1 MSAKRGRKAKVAPTI
16 EPTEPSANVTLN
28 FTLEDVAN
36 LITDRMNAIMPNL
49 ATQVAQILEIPLT
62 EGTRTTRAT
71 RVTQNKR
78 TQEEPEQNQEVNSDS
93 NGASQINTR
102 ATTEGRATRSR
113 GCLFKTFTQCKHPI
127 YTGEKGAAE
136 LLMWFE
142 NMEEAL
148 YHTETSE
155 DKMVEH
161 ATSQFDGAA
170 RSWWTGIVTI
180 IGKKSAYAYTWEELQ
195 KMMRAEFCTKD
206 ALQELEQEF
215 WDLKMEGLE
224 IEKYILRFNEL
235 SRLVPHLAS
244 TEEKR
249 IDRFIWGLIPEIRRD
264 LTSKGPKTMSR
275 ATVLA
280 KTLTKYIIRSG
291 GTTHRQSTG
300 IHQSEIF
307 KPPLPP
313 AAPVQRNQNQNAQ
326 VQRVAYPRGPRNQNQ
341 QNNQQQQNQQGLA
354 NARVFALN
362 AEEARQNPRVVTGT
376 FLLNDHYASVL
387 FDSGAERSFVAL
399 DFKAKTDMITGKLND
414 KYVVEYANGQKYG
427 TNEIALDC
435 PLTLVDKNFTIDLI
449 PVEISSFDII
459 TGMDWL
465 SKHHATICCH
475 EKSVHLPLQNGE
487 ILMVQGDKSTNELK
501 IVTAMKFCKYLD
513 KKDHLVYLAH
523 VIDKSAKEKKVQDI
537 PIVRDFPDV
546 FPDDLPGIPPVR
558 QVEFNIDLV
567 PSAAPV
573 AKAPSSPWG
582 APILFVK
589 KKDGSMR
596 MCIDYRELNK
606 LTVKNRYPLP
616 RIDDLFDQLQGA
628 SYFSKIDLRLG
639 YYQIP
644 VQDGDVPKTAFRTR
658 YGHYEFLVMPFGLTN
673 APAIFMDLMNRVCR
687 PFLDKFVIMFID
699 DILVYS
705 QKNTDHEQHLQSI
718 LQLLRDEKLYAKF
731 SKCEFWLR
739 QVQFLG
745 HVVDEQGIHVDP
757 AKIEAI
763 KKWEAPKAPTEV
775 RSFLGLA
782 GYYRRFIE
790 NFSKIALP
798 LTQLTQ
804 KTRDFIWGEQ

>member
-1 MSAKRGRKAKVAPTI
+1 MSAKCGRKAKVAPTV
-16 EPTEPSANVTLN
+16 EPTEPEPSANATVN

-36 LITDRMNAIMPNL
+36 LITDRMNAMMPNL

-71 RVTQNKR
+71 QNKR
-78 TQEEPEQNQEVNSDS
+78 TQEEPEQNQEVNNDS

-102 ATTEGRATRSR
+102 ATTEGRVTRSR
-113 GCLFKTFTQCKHPI
+113 GCMFKTFTQCKLPV

-148 YHTETSE
+148 YHTEITE

-161 ATSQFDGAA
+161 TTNQFDGAA
-170 RSWWTGIVTI
+170 RSWWTGIVTT
-180 IGKKSAYAYTWEELQ
+180 IGRKSAYAYTWEELQ

-235 SRLVPHLAS
+235 ARLVPHLAS
-244 TEEKR
+244 TEEKK
-249 IDRFIWGLIPEIRRD
+249 IDRFIWGLIPEIRQD

-280 KTLTKYIIRSG
+280 KTLTKDIIRSG
-291 GTTHRQSTG
+291 GLTENVEKGKRKAEEVVEKKVEPPSKKGKILKNYAVTEQPTASQQKSTSEKCQTSTTTCCPSSQEPDPERPS
-300 IHQSEIF
+300 SECC
-307 KPPLPP
+307 PSPELPP
-313 AAPVQRNQNQNAQ
+313 V
-326 VQRVAYPRGPRNQNQ
+326 RGPMNQNQ
-341 QNNQQQQNQQGLA
+341 QNHQQQQGPA

-399 DFKAKTDMITGKLND
+399 DFKAKTDMKTGKLNN
-414 KYVVEYANGQKYG
+414 KYLVEYANGQKYD

-435 PLTLVDKNFTIDLI
+435 PLILVDKNFTIDLI

-459 TGMDWL
+459 VGMDWL

-475 EKSVHLPLQNGE
+475 EKSVHIPLQNGE
-487 ILMVQGDKSTNELK
+487 ILIVQGDKSTNELK
-501 IVTAMKFCKYLD
+501 IVTAMKFRKYLD
-513 KKDHLVYLAH
+513 NKDHLVYLAH
-523 VIDKSAKEKKVQDI
+523 VIDKSAKELKVQDI

-567 PSAAPV
+567 PGAAPV
-573 AKAPSSPWG
+573 VKAPYRL
-582 APILFVK
+582 APPE
-589 KKDGSMR
+589 MQ
-596 MCIDYRELNK
+596 ELSN
-606 LTVKNRYPLP
+606 
-616 RIDDLFDQLQGA
+616 Q
-628 SYFSKIDLRLG
+628 
-639 YYQIP
+639 
-644 VQDGDVPKTAFRTR
+644 
-658 YGHYEFLVMPFGLTN
+658 
-673 APAIFMDLMNRVCR
+673 
-687 PFLDKFVIMFID
+687 
-699 DILVYS
+699 
-705 QKNTDHEQHLQSI
+705 
-718 LQLLRDEKLYAKF
+718 
-731 SKCEFWLR
+731 
-739 QVQFLG
+739 
-745 HVVDEQGIHVDP
+745 
-757 AKIEAI
+757 
-763 KKWEAPKAPTEV
+763 
-775 RSFLGLA
+775 
-782 GYYRRFIE
+782 
-790 NFSKIALP
+790 
-798 LTQLTQ
+798 
-804 KTRDFIWGEQ
+804 

>member
-1 MSAKRGRKAKVAPTI
+1 MAAKRGRKPRVAPAV
-16 EPTEPSANVTLN
+16 EPVVEPAEPEPSANATVN

-36 LITDRMNAIMPNL
+36 LITDRMNAMMPNL

-62 EGTRTTRAT
+62 EGTRI
-71 RVTQNKR
+71 TQSKKV
-78 TQEEPEQNQEVNSDS
+78 QEEPEQNQEVHSDS
-93 NGASQINTR
+93 EGASQINTR
-102 ATTEGRATRSR
+102 ATAEGRVSQGR
-113 GCLFKTFTQCKHPI
+113 GCSFKTFTQCKPPVYI
-127 YTGEKGAAE
+127 GEKGAAE

-148 YHTETSE
+148 YHTETAE

-170 RSWWTGIVTI
+170 RSWWTGIVTTD
-180 IGKKSAYAYTWEELQ
+180 GRKTAYSHTWEELQ

-215 WDLKMEGLE
+215 WDLKMKGVG

-235 SRLVPHLAS
+235 ARLVPHLAS
-244 TEEKR
+244 IEEKK
-249 IDRFIWGLIPEIRRD
+249 IDHFIWGLIPEIRRA

-280 KTLTKYIIRSG
+280 KTLTKDIIRSG
-291 GTTHRQSTG
+291 GLTENAEKGKRKAEEVVERKVEPPSKKGKILKNYAVTVVPEPTRYSGAYPKCTRCNLHHTGDCPVCFKCQGIGHMAKYCSAISTN
-300 IHQSEIF
+300 
-307 KPPLPP
+307 PPRNNPPPVNRNPPARNTRLPLPP

-341 QNNQQQQNQQGLA
+341 QNNQHQQNPQGPA
-354 NARVFALN
+354 NARVFVVK

-399 DFKAKTDMITGKLND
+399 EFKTRTKMISGKLED
-414 KYVVEYANGQKYG
+414 RYVVEYANGQQYD

-435 PLTLVDKNFTIDLI
+435 PMTLVDKNFTIDLI

-459 TGMDWL
+459 VGMDWL
-465 SKHHATICCH
+465 SKQHATICCH
-475 EKSVHLPLQNGE
+475 KKSVHIPLPNGE
-487 ILMVQGDKSTNELK
+487 ILIVQGEKSTNELK
-501 IVTAMKFCKYLD
+501 IVTAMKF
-513 KKDHLVYLAH
+513 
-523 VIDKSAKEKKVQDI
+523 
-537 PIVRDFPDV
+537 R
-546 FPDDLPGIPPVR
+546 IPPVR

-567 PSAAPV
+567 PGATPV
-573 AKAPSSPWG
+573 AKAPYRLAPPEMQELSNQLQELLSKGFIRPSSSPWG

-589 KKDGSMR
+589 NKDGSMR

-628 SYFSKIDLRLG
+628 SYFSKIDLRSG
-639 YYQIP
+639 YHQIC
-644 VQDGDVPKTAFRTR
+644 VQDGDVPRTAFRTR

-687 PFLDKFVIMFID
+687 PFLDKFAIVFID

-705 QKNTDHEQHLQSI
+705 RNKTHHEQHLRSI
-718 LQLLRDEKLYAKF
+718 LQLLRDEQLYAKF
-731 SKCEFWLR
+731 SKCEF
-739 QVQFLG
+739 
-745 HVVDEQGIHVDP
+745 
-757 AKIEAI
+757 
-763 KKWEAPKAPTEV
+763 
-775 RSFLGLA
+775 
-782 GYYRRFIE
+782 
-790 NFSKIALP
+790 
-798 LTQLTQ
+798 
-804 KTRDFIWGEQ
+804 